1 MSSSP
6 LRLGVDLLLVCDPG
20 VRFGVE
26 GAARSQRGVVGMA
39 VASVMGITD
48 GVPTRVGF
56 SPSSGNWSVRCGVE
70 ALEVDQDLVV
80 GTSG

>member
-1 MSSSP
+1 MSSSSF
-6 LRLGVDLLLVCDPG
+6 RLGVDSPLVCDPG

-26 GAARSQRGVVGMA
+26 GALRFWRGVVGMA
-39 VASVMGITD
+39 VAGVMGVTD

-56 SPSSGNWSVRCGVE
+56 SPSSGNWSVRCDVE
-70 ALEVDQDLVV
+70 ALEVDQDLV